1 MTLAVSI
8 VDTWDE
14 VVDQLRPRPP
24 ALIQRK
30 AQIDRSL

>member
-8 VDTWDE
+8 IDAWDE
-14 VVDQLRPRPP
+14 VVDQPRPRPP

-30 AQIDRSL
+30 APIDRPL

>member
-8 VDTWDE
+8 IDAWDE
-14 VVDQLRPRPP
+14 VVDQLRPHLP

-30 AQIDRSL
+30 APIDRSL